1 MAEEGMK
8 AKERKKKKS
17 DRRNVSAQE
26 GHAVIR
32 KTCGPLTSPANEL
45 SWQPLSPLQR
55 PCENTRAR

>member
-45 SWQPLSPLQR
+45 S
-55 PCENTRAR
+55 